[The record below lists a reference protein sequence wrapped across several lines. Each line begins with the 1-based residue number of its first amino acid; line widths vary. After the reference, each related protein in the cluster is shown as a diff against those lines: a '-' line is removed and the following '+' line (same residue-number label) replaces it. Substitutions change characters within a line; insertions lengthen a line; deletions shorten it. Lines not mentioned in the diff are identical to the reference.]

1 MTDVDARTPGDR
13 STAASAL
20 TAWFKARGWTP
31 AGFQREVWRRYA
43 HGESGLVHTP
53 TGSGK
58 TLAAIGGPLIEAL
71 RLQRTARQAAARRD
85 SKTSASKAKT
95 SKRPPKQRRLTVLWI
110 TPLRAL
116 AVDTLRSLREPIEEL
131 GLDWQVALRTG
142 DASAR
147 DKRLA
152 RSGKVDVL
160 VTTPESL
167 ALLLSYPDAA
177 DNFGHLR
184 MVIVDEWH
192 ELVGNKRGV
201 LLQLGLARLRA
212 ISPALRLWGL
222 SATLGNLHE
231 TRDVL
236 LPHAPGSAIVSSP
249 VPRAVVIETLLPDAG
264 ERFVWSGHLGLG
276 QLARVVERI
285 FAVRSSLLFT
295 NTRSQAELWYQ
306 ALTAVWPEDPT
317 TLALHHGSLDATL
330 RADAEQGLRDGRLR
344 CVVATSSL
352 DLGVDYPSVDQV
364 FQIGS
369 PKGIARLQQRAGRSR
384 HRPGES
390 GHVIC
395 VPTHA
400 LELVEYAAARVAL
413 ARGGIEPRR
422 PPALCEDVLAQHCV
436 TLALSGGFSADA
448 LYAEVRGTHAY
459 AALDAD
465 RWRAVLDFI
474 VRGGQALSAYPDFQR
489 VVLDEDGMH
498 RVHDRRIA
506 LRHRLSIGTITSDGS
521 VSVKLLRGAR
531 LGSIEEAFV
540 GRMRPGDR
548 FQFAGRML
556 ELFRLED
563 MTALVKIA
571 KGAGGDVPQW
581 LGGRMPLSSELSH
594 EAERLFDVGA
604 DDSANDGADAATDA
618 TAYGSPRKSATRRKH
633 DPPRAPELIAIS
645 RLLALQG
652 HLSALPHPDRLL
664 AERIRARDGE
674 HLFVYPF
681 AGRTVHEGM
690 AALCALRWGRRQQNS
705 FRYAANDHGFMV
717 SPADPAPL
725 DIDDLRALL
734 SPERLLEDLRE
745 GMNLGELS
753 RRQFREIARIAGLLV
768 PSLPGGAPKSMR
780 AVQASS
786 GLIFDVLQRF
796 DPNHLLITQAERE
809 VLHAQ
814 LDLRCIQDTL
824 HECMR
829 RSIVLHAPSGFTPL
843 SFPLWTDGFR
853 GRLSTEDW
861 QARVRRVA
869 AQLEKRHAR

>member
-1 MTDVDARTPGDR
+1 MIGENGVIGSDPASPN
-13 STAASAL
+13 AAL
-20 TAWFKARGWTP
+20 RAWFEARGWTP
-31 AGFQREVWRRYA
+31 ARFQKETWRRYA
-43 HGESGLVHTP
+43 NGESGLVHTP

-58 TLAAIGGPLIEAL
+58 TLAAIGGALIDGL
-71 RLQRTARQAAARRD
+71 RDQKKARRLAARRK
-85 SKTSASKAKT
+85 SSATKAGAKK
-95 SKRPPKQRRLTVLWI
+95 SAQKPAADRKLIVLWI

-116 AVDTLRSLREPIEEL
+116 AADSLRSLREPIHDL

-152 RSGKVDVL
+152 KNGRVEVL

-167 ALLLSYPDAA
+167 ALLLSYAEA
-177 DNFGHLR
+177 SQNFSHLHA
-184 MVIVDEWH
+184 VVVDEWH

-212 ISPALRLWGL
+212 LSPGLRTWGL
-222 SATLGNLHE
+222 SATLGNLDE
-231 TRDVL
+231 ARDVL
-236 LPHAPGSAIVSSP
+236 LPHAPDSAIVSSP
-249 VPRAVVIETLLPDAG
+249 LPRAVEVETLLPEAN
-264 ERFVWSGHLGLG
+264 ERFAWSGHLGLG
-276 QLARVVERI
+276 QLQRVLQRV
-285 FAVRSSLLFT
+285 FAARSSLLFT
-295 NTRSQAELWYQ
+295 NTRSQAELWHQ
-306 ALTAVWPEDPT
+306 AMSSVWPEDPS

-330 RADAEQGLRDGRLR
+330 RANAEQGLRDGRLR

-352 DLGVDYPSVDQV
+352 DLGVDFPSVDQV

-369 PKGIARLQQRAGRSR
+369 PKGVARLQQRAGRSR

-395 VPTHA
+395 VPAHA

-413 ARGGIEPRR
+413 ARGAIEPRR
-422 PPALCEDVLAQHCV
+422 PPRLCEDVLAQHCV
-436 TLALSGGFSADA
+436 TLALGGGFAADA
-448 LYAEVRGTHAY
+448 LLAEVRGTHAY
-459 AALDAD
+459 AGLSDE
-465 RWRAVLDFI
+465 RWRAILDFI
-474 VRGGQALSAYPDFQR
+474 VRGGQALTAYPDFQR
-489 VVLDEDGMH
+489 VVLDDDGIH

-531 LGSIEEAFV
+531 LGSIEESFV

-563 MTALVKIA
+563 MTAFVKIA
-571 KGAGGDVPQW
+571 KGAGGSVPQW
-581 LGGRMPLSSELSH
+581 QGGRMPLSTELGR
-594 EAERLFDVGA
+594 ETERLLH
-604 DDSANDGADAATDA
+604 DAA
-618 TAYGSPRKSATRRKH
+618 RE
-633 DPPRAPELIAIS
+633 PELKAIS
-645 RLLALQG
+645 RLLTLQAR
-652 HLSALPHPDRLL
+652 LSALPDPDRLL
-664 AERIRARDGE
+664 VERIAARDGE

-681 AGRTVHEGM
+681 AGRTVHEGL
-690 AALCALRWGRRQQNS
+690 AALCALRWGRRQKNS
-705 FRYAANDHGFMV
+705 FRYTANDYGFML

-725 DIDDLRALL
+725 EAEDLRAMM
-734 SPERLLEDLRE
+734 SPEYLLDDLRE

-753 RRQFREIARIAGLLV
+753 RRQFREIARISGLLV
-768 PSLPGGAPKSMR
+768 PSLPGGAPRSMR

-796 DPNHLLITQAERE
+796 DPGHVLLAQAERE
-809 VLHAQ
+809 VFLAQ
-814 LDLRCIQDTL
+814 LDLQHLTDALVDCARRTISL
-824 HECMR
+824 H
-829 RSIVLHAPSGFTPL
+829 SPAGFTPL

-869 AQLEKRHAR
+869 AQLEKRHGR